1 MANLF
6 VSFLYNILLL
16 ITAPIWGVMAW
27 MRSRRRAEKPNWKE
41 RMGEFPIHW
50 DTCKPLIWV
59 HTVSVGE
66 VVAAIPVLQE
76 LQLQWPEAQILQS
89 VTTSTGHQVAKE
101 KCLDAGLV
109 DQLVY
114 FPIDIARFQMIAMVR
129 ARPVAVV
136 IFETELWFNFVQF
149 AKSFGAGTLLVN
161 GRLSD
166 RSAPKM
172 SALKF
177 FYRHIFDHL
186 DRILV
191 QTPLDADRFLM
202 AGAKRPEIFGNTKFD
217 EALGLDSAMRQ
228 KQRADFGVADEDF
241 LIVVGSTRGDEE
253 VDFVLAALSRLDR
266 AGVRVI
272 LAPRHIEN
280 AAEILAKVQGV
291 LGDAG
296 LRSAGSLAPVLVLDT
311 YGELGNLYAAA
322 DLAVIGGGFSPLGGQ
337 NLIQPLA
344 WGIPVL
350 HGEHMTNF
358 KSASEAA
365 LTAGASMVVR
375 SSDELFA
382 ALEALHADPARR
394 TKMGSAGKKLV
405 EESRGASARYATE
418 IIKEAKSSRA
428 FQRLLK
434 RKSAKDAKIS

>member
-1 MANLF
+1 
-6 VSFLYNILLL
+6 
-16 ITAPIWGVMAW
+16 
-27 MRSRRRAEKPNWKE
+27 
-41 RMGEFPIHW
+41 
-50 DTCKPLIWV
+50 
-59 HTVSVGE
+59 
-66 VVAAIPVLQE
+66 
-76 LQLQWPEAQILQS
+76 
-89 VTTSTGHQVAKE
+89 
-101 KCLDAGLV
+101 
-109 DQLVY
+109 
-114 FPIDIARFQMIAMVR
+114 
-129 ARPVAVV
+129 
-136 IFETELWFNFVQF
+136 
-149 AKSFGAGTLLVN
+149 
-161 GRLSD
+161 
-166 RSAPKM
+166 
-172 SALKF
+172 
-177 FYRHIFDHL
+177 
-186 DRILV
+186 
-191 QTPLDADRFLM
+191 
-202 AGAKRPEIFGNTKFD
+202 
-217 EALGLDSAMRQ
+217 
-228 KQRADFGVADEDF
+228 
-241 LIVVGSTRGDEE
+241 
-253 VDFVLAALSRLDR
+253 
-266 AGVRVI
+266 VI